1 MYGSLVYHDLSA
13 DAEGVR
19 EAELP
24 TSVERTSDHDVGLD
38 CQHRHRQQRLKT
50 CTFLPAKGGETSMPR
65 YYFHLYQGSQLIAQ
79 DESGYEC
86 PNDEEA
92 RQFARLSKGLVA
104 LDPFLSGWP
113 EYRFEVVNEA
123 GRSVFRLPVSK
134 QRSSTRKLGTA
145 EDATIALRREGRG
158 SSEANLPMMYGL
170 SVGR

>member
-1 MYGSLVYHDLSA
+1 
-13 DAEGVR
+13 
-19 EAELP
+19 
-24 TSVERTSDHDVGLD
+24 
-38 CQHRHRQQRLKT
+38 
-50 CTFLPAKGGETSMPR
+50 MPR

-113 EYRFEVVNEA
+113 EYRCEVLNEA
-123 GRSVFRLPVSK
+123 GRSVFTLPIPK
-134 QRSSTRKLGTA
+134 QKTPNRKHGRA
-145 EDATIALRREGRG
+145 EDMGLPLRPGGRG
-158 SSEANLPMMYGL
+158 STAPSLPMMYGL